1 MLKNKQNPLLMV
13 QNLKSYFPKEKGL
26 FSNKVEYVK
35 AVDNVSLSIYKG
47 ETFGL
52 VGESGSGK
60 TTLGKTILRLIEP
73 TEGEI
78 ILDGE
83 NITHLSSYKLRLR
96 RKKMQM
102 IFQDPYS
109 SLHPRMTAKQII
121 AEPLQIHHMLKKH
134 ELDKTVYHLME
145 IVGLASYQKD
155 RYPHEFSGGQ
165 RQRIGIAR
173 ALALK
178 PKLIICDEAVS
189 ALDVSIQSQILNLL
203 NDLQKEFEMAYLFI
217 THDIAVVQH
226 VSNRIGV
233 MYLGSL
239 VEVADSSKICRNPK
253 HPYTQAL
260 ISAIPIPD
268 PGQRTE
274 RIILEG
280 DVPSPLNPPLGCC
293 FHPRCRYAMPIC
305 KEEKPPLVECDE
317 EHYVACHMW
326 NILNTEAKT

>member
-1 MLKNKQNPLLMV
+1 MLQNKQNPLLMV
-13 QNLKSYFPKEKGL
+13 QNLKTYFPKKKGL
-26 FSNKVEYVK
+26 FSNKVEYIK
-35 AVDNVSLSIYKG
+35 AVDNISFSIYKG
-47 ETFGL
+47 ETLGL
-52 VGESGSGK
+52 VGESGCGK

-83 NITHLSSYKLRLR
+83 NITHLSSYQLR
-96 RKKMQM
+96 RRREKIQI
-102 IFQDPYS
+102 IFQDSYS

-121 AEPLQIHHMLKKH
+121 AEPLQIHRMLKKH

-145 IVGLASYQKD
+145 VVGLSSYQKD
-155 RYPHEFSGGQ
+155 CYPHEFSGGQ

-178 PKLIICDEAVS
+178 PNLIICDEPVS

-203 NDLQKEFEMAYLFI
+203 DDLQKEFELTYLFI
-217 THDIAVVQH
+217 THDITVVQH

-233 MYLGSL
+233 MYLGRL
-239 VEVADSSKICRNPK
+239 VEIADCSEICRNPK

-268 PGQRTE
+268 PRQRTE

-293 FHPRCRYAMPIC
+293 FHPRCRYEMPIC
-305 KEEKPPLVECDE
+305 SEEKPPLVECYE
-317 EHYVACHMW
+317 GHYVACHMW
-326 NILNTEAKT
+326 NRLNKEAKT